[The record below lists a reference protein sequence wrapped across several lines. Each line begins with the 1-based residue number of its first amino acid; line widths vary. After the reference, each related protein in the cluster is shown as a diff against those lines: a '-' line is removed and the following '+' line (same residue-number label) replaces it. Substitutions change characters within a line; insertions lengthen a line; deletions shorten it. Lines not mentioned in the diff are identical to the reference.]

1 MLQFLGK
8 AIVTGVAQF
17 LEKCPDLPRL
27 RDLVI
32 EWESWSRKRIVEE
45 LSANADEFGAGYQ
58 AFETLDQ
65 ALLRFP
71 HPKLTFVFAGPIDAK
86 TLSFW
91 ARELGKHLP
100 MLLAEG
106 GAVTAEC
113 KEGEYGHLIRETA
126 KLIVRPS
133 STCILCPSPPQRS
146 QGSHCLAGLQVDRN
160 SIHGLDY
167 HPLGRH

>member
-1 MLQFLGK
+1 M
-8 AIVTGVAQF
+8 TGVAQF

-45 LSANADEFGAGYQ
+45 LSANADESDARYQ
-58 AFETLDQ
+58 AFKMLDQ

-71 HPKLTFVFAGPIDAK
+71 HPRLTFVVAGPVVAK

-100 MLLAEG
+100 MSLAGG
-106 GAVTAEC
+106 GAVMAEC
-113 KEGEYGHLIRETA
+113 KEGKFLCLIRETA

-133 STCILCPSPPQRS
+133 STRILCPSPPRRS
-146 QGSHCLAGLQVDRN
+146 QGSHRLTGLQVDREW
-160 SIHGLDY
+160 IHGLYY